1 MRFAVSSPSGALLMQ
16 RGVAKRELAAARV
29 YVLNFQVGAAIT
41 LPVPFFGPVILI
53 KSAWLVMNE
62 KGELTD
68 TEHVQILCHEFC
80 HVRQILD
87 WGTAVYMAR
96 HLWARVR
103 TRSLLAKSAPE
114 ESECYEVTRT
124 VEAHYRGPGP

>member
-16 RGVAKRELAAARV
+16 RGVAERELTAARV

-53 KSAWLVMNE
+53 KSAWLAWDDA
-62 KGELTD
+62 GELTD
-68 TEHVQILCHEFC
+68 TEHVKVLCHEYC

-87 WGTAVYMAR
+87 WGTMAYAAR

-124 VEAHYRGPGP
+124 VEAHYRRPGP